1 MSRSEYYMAA
11 LHADYTLLRMD
22 RRSALKALGILAGTA
37 ALESC
42 AAKHV
47 ASAAPPA
54 PSVRPL
60 LKLPKVKVEPDR
72 EIRTVVGLRPFRPSG
87 FVVSAQKLDE
97 KLVVHNY
104 GHGGG
109 GVTLSWGTGELACR
123 EVDTSGEKNIAVL
136 GCGAVG
142 LATARLLQ
150 ERGCTVTIYAKDL
163 PPNTTSNIAG
173 AQWFPFYVYQRSHAS
188 PGFVSQLVEASHIAN
203 RRYQLM
209 VGTRYGIHWLPNYHM
224 GEQPLPNGGLL
235 SMDSPL
241 RDLMP
246 EMHYLEPSENP
257 FPFPSVLQFDTML
270 IEPNRYLPA
279 MMDDFRVA
287 GGQIRVQELR
297 SLAELQT
304 LPQPVIVNCT
314 GLGAK
319 TLFGDE
325 ELTPVKGQL
334 TFLLPQP
341 EVVYCTLAD
350 ELYMFP
356 RSDGILLGG
365 THEEGVWS
373 LEPNLE
379 AKQRIMAGHA
389 RIFAEMK

>member
-1 MSRSEYYMAA
+1 
-11 LHADYTLLRMD
+11 MD

-47 ASAAPPA
+47 TPAATAAPPPPA
-54 PSVRPL
+54 L
-60 LKLPKVKVEPDR
+60 LRLPKVKVQPER

-87 FVVSAQKLDE
+87 FVVAAQKLDNN
-97 KLVVHNY
+97 LVVHNY

-109 GVTLSWGTGELACR
+109 GVTLSWGTSELACR
-123 EVDTSGEKNIAVL
+123 EVDASGEKNVAVL

-163 PPNTTSNIAG
+163 PPKTTSNIAG
-173 AQWFPFYVYQRSHAS
+173 AQWFPVYVFRQGQIAPDFMPR
-188 PGFVSQLVEASHIAN
+188 FVEASHIAN
-203 RRYQLM
+203 RRFQLM
-209 VGTRYGIHWLPNYHM
+209 VGARYGIHWLPNFWM
-224 GEQPLPNGGLL
+224 GQEPIPDGRLMSP
-235 SMDSPL
+235 DSPL

-246 EMHYLEPSENP
+246 GWRYLEPGENP
-257 FPFPSVLQFDTML
+257 FPFPVVLQFDTML

-279 MMDDFRVA
+279 MMEDFRIA
-287 GGQIRVQELR
+287 GGQIQVQEFR
-297 SLAELQT
+297 SLAELQS
-304 LPQPVIVNCT
+304 LQQRVIVNCT

-319 TLFGDE
+319 ALFGDE

-341 EVVYCTLAD
+341 EIDYITLAD

-365 THEEGVWS
+365 THEAGVWS
-373 LEPNLE
+373 LEPDAA
-379 AKQRIMAGHA
+379 AKQRIIADNA
-389 RIFAEMK
+389 RIFREMK

>member
-1 MSRSEYYMAA
+1 
-11 LHADYTLLRMD
+11 MD

-47 ASAAPPA
+47 TQTPTPPPPLT
-54 PSVRPL
+54 PSL
-60 LKLPKVKVEPDR
+60 LKLPKVNVQADR

-87 FVVSAQKLDE
+87 FVVSAQKLDD

-123 EVDTSGEKNIAVL
+123 EVGTAGEKSIAVL

-150 ERGCTVTIYAKDL
+150 ERGCAVTIYAKDL
-163 PPNTTSNIAG
+163 PPHTTSNIAG
-173 AQWFPFYVYQRSHAS
+173 AQWFPVYVFQRGHVS
-188 PGFVSQLVEASHIAN
+188 PNFMPRFVEAAHLAN
-203 RRYQLM
+203 RRYQIM
-209 VGTRYGIHWLPNYHM
+209 VGARYGIRWLPNYVL
-224 GEQPLPNGGLL
+224 GQEPVSNGGLHSL
-235 SMDSPL
+235 DSPI
-241 RDLMP
+241 RDLIP
-246 EMHYLEPSENP
+246 EMRYLEPSENP

-279 MMDDFRVA
+279 MLEDFRIA
-287 GGQIRVQELR
+287 GGQIKVQEIR
-297 SLAELQT
+297 DLAELQS
-304 LPQPVIVNCT
+304 LRERVIVNCT

-319 TLFGDE
+319 ALFGDE

-334 TFLLPQP
+334 TILLPQP
-341 EVVYCTLAD
+341 EIDYCTLPPEA
-350 ELYMFP
+350 LYMFP

-365 THEEGVWS
+365 THDVGVWS
-373 LEPNLE
+373 LDPDLE
-379 AKQRIMAGHA
+379 AKQRIIAEHA
-389 RIFAEMK
+389 RIFRKMK

>member
-1 MSRSEYYMAA
+1 
-11 LHADYTLLRMD
+11 MD

-37 ALESC
+37 ALEGC

-54 PSVRPL
+54 PSAPPL

-72 EIRTVVGLRPFRPSG
+72 EIRTVVGLRPFRASG

-104 GHGGG
+104 GHGGA

-123 EVDTSGEKNIAVL
+123 EVDASNEKNIAVL

-150 ERGCTVTIYAKDL
+150 ERGCRVTIYAKDL

-173 AQWFPFYVYQRSHAS
+173 AQWFPVYAYQHDRITPEFKAR
-188 PGFVSQLVEASHIAN
+188 FVEASHIAN

-209 VGTRYGIHWLPNYHM
+209 VGSRYGIRWLPNYYLD
-224 GEQPLPNGGLL
+224 EQPVPNGGLR
-235 SMDSPL
+235 SPESPIH
-241 RDLMP
+241 DLLP
-246 EMHYLEPSENP
+246 EMRYLEPSENP
-257 FPFPSVLQFDTML
+257 FPFPWVLQIDTML

-279 MMDDFRVA
+279 MMDDFRIA
-287 GGQIRVQELR
+287 GGQIKVQELR
-297 SLAELQT
+297 NVAELQSLT
-304 LPQPVIVNCT
+304 EKVIVNCT

-319 TLFGDE
+319 ALFGDE

-334 TFLLPQP
+334 TILLPQP
-341 EVVYCTLAD
+341 EIEYCTLPP

-356 RSDGILLGG
+356 RTDGILLGG
-365 THEEGVWS
+365 THEEGVWT
-373 LEPNLE
+373 LEPNLQ
-379 AKQRIMAGHA
+379 AKQRILAEHA
-389 RIFAEMK
+389 RIFREMK

>member
-1 MSRSEYYMAA
+1 
-11 LHADYTLLRMD
+11 MD
-22 RRSALKALGILAGTA
+22 RRSALKALGIFAGAA

-42 AAKHV
+42 AARHV
-47 ASAAPPA
+47 TQAAAPPPPQ
-54 PSVRPL
+54 PSL
-60 LKLPKVKVEPDR
+60 LKLPKVNVRPDR

-87 FVVSAQKLDE
+87 FVVKAEKFDD

-123 EVDTSGEKNIAVL
+123 EVDATGEKNIAVL

-150 ERGCTVTIYAKDL
+150 DRGCNVTIYAKDL

-173 AQWFPFYVYQRSHAS
+173 AQWFPVYVFQRGHIA
-188 PGFVSQLVEASHIAN
+188 PDFMPRFVEASHIAN

-209 VGTRYGIHWLPNYHM
+209 VGPRYGIRWLPNYM
-224 GEQPLPNGGLL
+224 MADEPVSNGGLH
-235 SMDSPL
+235 SFDSPI
-241 RDLMP
+241 RDLIP
-246 EMHYLEPSENP
+246 EMRYLAPSENP

-279 MMDDFRVA
+279 VMGDFRLA

-297 SLAELQT
+297 SIAELQT
-304 LPQPVIVNCT
+304 LPQRVIVNCT

-319 TLFGDE
+319 ALFGDD
-325 ELTPVKGQL
+325 ELTPIKGQL
-334 TFLLPQP
+334 TILLPQP
-341 EVVYCTLAD
+341 EIDYCTLTD
-350 ELYMFP
+350 ETYMFP
-356 RSDGILLGG
+356 RTDGILLGG
-365 THEEGVWS
+365 THETGVWT
-373 LEPNLE
+373 LDPNLE
-379 AKQRIMAGHA
+379 AKQRILAA
-389 RIFAEMK
+389 QAKLFSDMK